1 MLKSL
6 FNKVAGLMEC
16 NFFKKKTLAQVFC
29 CKFSEIFKKTY
40 FVEHARNG
48 CLSEMNKKTVF
59 TKYIHRETP
68 VMVSFLVQLQTCG
81 LTVFPKRYFS
91 MKIGTFHRTS
101 ILQNNAARLLLI
113 SCDNFNVLLALSV
126 INQFSHSMEI

>member
-1 MLKSL
+1 MLKYL
-6 FNKVAGLMEC
+6 FNKIAGLMEC

-48 CLSEMNKKTVF
+48 CLSEMNQKNVF

-68 VMVSFLVQLQTCG
+68 VMASFLVQPQTCG
-81 LTVFPKRYFS
+81 LTVFRKRWFS
-91 MKIGTFHRTS
+91 MKIRTFHKTS
-101 ILQNNAARLLLI
+101 VLQNNAARLLLI
-113 SCDNFNVLLALSV
+113 SCDNFNALLALSV
-126 INQFSHSMEI
+126 INQFSHSM